1 MIPCE
6 ERDRLK
12 RAYID
17 AAGKVQESG
26 RGIDARSPEWK
37 VATRQVRAVSKA
49 ALEALNRH
57 RKEHGC

>member
-1 MIPCE
+1 VIACE
-6 ERDRLK
+6 DRDRLK

-17 AAGKVQESG
+17 AARKVQESG
-26 RGIDARSPEWK
+26 RGIDAKSAQWK
-37 VATRQVRAVSKA
+37 EATRQVRAVSKA